1 MELAINIVKEI
12 LLPHLRKDSCFDN
25 DKITASFLETFAI
38 ALITLENDQKTL
50 NALIYSLELEDAER
64 IISKVPIL
72 LNTLIK
78 ELAEQY
84 VLGNENMLTDK
95 LKETKNESFS
105 NEVSFLSVM
114 KAVIT
119 KSERQQ
125 LKKSLPL
132 SHERLTFELD
142 EKKIEA
148 VAKKKSRE
156 DLRAKF
162 KQWDEDVSQEE
173 SVLIESSLSDKD
185 EENKTKVELEKGK
198 VISLSWIKYAAAA
211 CVVLAAGIMY
221 YQFNTSN
228 NLVQPVDSTV
238 VTAPVKKDTI
248 SKGTIIPKLPIEAL
262 AEVAII
268 TKTYPVMESGLGMA
282 TNTIN
287 IVENNQN
294 ARKVSIIKAIE
305 NYQKL
310 LENEFA
316 DSKVGY
322 DSRIKEVDSKI
333 LSLQKELTLLKNKE
347 KQYVFDGKVL
357 VLYVSA
363 AAKDKSII
371 LYEESYYLKKDAA
384 FFKLSIASQ
393 PQFYKK
399 EIDSVVL
406 NELEKI

>member
-1 MELAINIVKEI
+1 
-12 LLPHLRKDSCFDN
+12 LRKDSCFDN

-38 ALITLENDQKTL
+38 ALITFENDQKTL
-50 NALIYSLELEDAER
+50 NALIYSLELEDAEK

-105 NEVSFLSVM
+105 KEVSFLSVM

-185 EENKTKVELEKGK
+185 EETKTKVELEKGK

-305 NYQKL
+305 NCQKL

-316 DSKVGY
+316 DSKLSS
-322 DSRIKEVDSKI
+322 DSRIKEVESKI

-347 KQYVFDGKVL
+347 KQYLFDGKIL